1 MKMRIIKQ
9 LIDAKEKLIESKKS
23 LDNAISESKK
33 LAKENRQLLSKIESA
48 EKRGGVLLLN
58 DIDTGLI
65 EKLQELTSDDNVIV
79 IFTPDG
85 SRIEIKHKDTNYSNK
100 PGMVRQEK
108 KKKKTV
114 MNNAS
119 KLAKLHIVIRQNQT
133 Q

>member
-1 MKMRIIKQ
+1 MRIIKQ
-9 LIDAKEKLIESKKS
+9 LTTAKEELENARKV
-23 LDNAISESKK
+23 LDKEVAIANK

-48 EKRGGVLLLN
+48 EKRGGVLLLS

-100 PGMVRQEK
+100 PGMVR
-108 KKKKTV
+108 
-114 MNNAS
+114 
-119 KLAKLHIVIRQNQT
+119 
-133 Q
+133 

>member
-9 LIDAKEKLIESKKS
+9 LIAAKEEL
-23 LDNAISESKK
+23 N
-33 LAKENRQLLSKIESA
+33 KEVAVANQLLAKIESA

-65 EKLQELTSDDNVIV
+65 EKLQALTPDDNTII

-100 PGMVRQEK
+100 PGMVR
-108 KKKKTV
+108 
-114 MNNAS
+114 
-119 KLAKLHIVIRQNQT
+119 
-133 Q
+133 